1 MHKDERLESWRFWL
15 EDVKESRDLC
25 MKRGSYNSGSFGTK
39 NISNEK
45 TSTLKLV
52 SRIMEVLA

>member
-39 NISNEK
+39 NISNKK
-45 TSTLKLV
+45 TYTLKLV
-52 SRIMEVLA
+52 ARIMEVLA